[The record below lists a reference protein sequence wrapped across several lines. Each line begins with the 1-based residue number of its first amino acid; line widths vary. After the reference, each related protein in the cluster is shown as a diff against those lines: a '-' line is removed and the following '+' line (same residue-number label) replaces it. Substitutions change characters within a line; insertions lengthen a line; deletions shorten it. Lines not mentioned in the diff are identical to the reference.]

1 MGDVMYQRS
10 SPGMPADVTDVH
22 AVVRELAG
30 VLARQ
35 PAPPP
40 ARTYGI
46 MPTETG
52 TPAGPLPAG
61 LADADDAEMPIPST
75 WRDPNGLAATP
86 ADVAPWR
93 TGFLGLF
100 VGLCLTLPS
109 VLWLTGHST
118 VPLAWLGIARVETA
132 ARSPGAAFTAEISC
146 PVSAGRGASEPVS
159 SDGSTRAP
167 TAGNESPSG
176 VLTTAELLIAGGD
189 IVLAR
194 NLLET
199 SVAPKSAEILF
210 ALAETYDPN
219 MLAAWGVR
227 DLRADSDQARSLYER
242 ALAAGI
248 GKARHRLQGLQ

>member
-1 MGDVMYQRS
+1 MYQRS
-10 SPGMPADVTDVH
+10 SPGTPADISDVH

-35 PAPPP
+35 PAAP
-40 ARTYGI
+40 APEFKTVPIG
-46 MPTETG
+46 TG
-52 TPAGPLPAG
+52 AAAGPVPAN
-61 LADADDAEMPIPST
+61 LADADDAQMPIPST
-75 WRDPNGLAATP
+75 WRDPNGIGASP
-86 ADVAPWR
+86 VEVAPWR
-93 TGFLGLF
+93 TGFLGLI

-109 VLWLTGHST
+109 VLWLTGH
-118 VPLAWLGIARVETA
+118 LAGPMAWFGIARVETVA
-132 ARSPGAAFTAEISC
+132 KAPTAAFTAEIAW
-146 PVSAGRGASEPVS
+146 PVSAGRGAAEPVS

-167 TAGNESPSG
+167 PSG
-176 VLTTAELLIAGGD
+176 NDSPTGMLTTAELLIAGGD

-199 SVAPKSAEILF
+199 SAASGSAEILF

-227 DLRADSDQARSLYER
+227 DLRADSSQARSLYER
-242 ALAAGI
+242 ALAGGI